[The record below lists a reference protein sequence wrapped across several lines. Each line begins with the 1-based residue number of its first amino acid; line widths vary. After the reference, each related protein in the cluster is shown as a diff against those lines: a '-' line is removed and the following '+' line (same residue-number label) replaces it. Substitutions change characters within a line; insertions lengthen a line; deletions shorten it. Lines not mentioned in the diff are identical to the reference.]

1 MGVIGVLRLMGVMGA
16 LKLDVNFPFI
26 PFIPFVPFIPLSL
39 FTFFVA
45 LPANLGDSPL
55 GGLIFEKK
63 RLLSQSERVT
73 TLKQK
78 IR

>member
-1 MGVIGVLRLMGVMGA
+1 MGNA
-16 LKLDVNFPFI
+16 SLDGNF
-26 PFIPFVPFIPLSL
+26 PFIPLSL

-78 IR
+78 IS

>member
-1 MGVIGVLRLMGVMGA
+1 MGA

-26 PFIPFVPFIPLSL
+26 SFIPFVSFVPFIPLSL

-45 LPANLGDSPL
+45 SPANLGDSPL
-55 GGLIFEKK
+55 DGLIFEKK

-78 IR
+78 IS

>member
-1 MGVIGVLRLMGVMGA
+1 MGA
-16 LKLDVNFPFI
+16 LKLDGIDGSASLDVNFPFI
-26 PFIPFVPFIPLSL
+26 PFVPFIPISL

-45 LPANLGDSPL
+45 LPVNLGDSPL

>member
-1 MGVIGVLRLMGVMGA
+1 MGA
-16 LKLDVNFPFI
+16 LKLDVNFPSI
-26 PFIPFVPFIPLSL
+26 PFILFSLFSL

-45 LPANLGDSPL
+45 SPANLGDSPL